1 MTEPHLLLI
10 KCQTYLYCL
19 VVFDVLF
26 VCCFFA
32 GGLGGGGGEG
42 GLRGGKKYCTI
53 SLFQAKDQQLI
64 DTLEC
69 ISKHRLEQTR
79 SAALKSVSFLVY
91 YILLLFKFSL
101 PDKKKKKKKGLH
113 KINTFPPEQYRQ
125 SHFPWSK

>member
-1 MTEPHLLLI
+1 MF
-10 KCQTYLYCL
+10 C
-19 VVFDVLF
+19 LF
-26 VCCFFA
+26 VA
-32 GGLGGGGGEG
+32 SLLGGWGGGGGGEG
-42 GLRGGKKYCTI
+42 GLRGERKYCMI

-101 PDKKKKKKKGLH
+101 PDKKEKEKKGFKKLTH
-113 KINTFPPEQYRQ
+113 SHLSNTG
-125 SHFPWSK
+125 SHFPWPQ